1 MVKVS
6 YDREHNT
13 VIIEFEGNIDASQ
26 AEKVFPDLEKILPK
40 HGKGFKLLADFSSVQ
55 TMELKVKAAIE
66 KAMEIFNAQGVT
78 EIIRVTPDPALDI
91 GLNIMSRSHYSRD
104 VKVLTVRSREE
115 ARARLRNEKT
125 N

>member
-40 HGKGFKLLADFSSVQ
+40 HGKGFKLLTDFSSVQ

-78 EIIRVTPDPALDI
+78 EIIRVIPDPALDI

-104 VKVLTVRSREE
+104 VKVLTLRSRGE
-115 ARARLRNEKT
+115 AQARLRNEKT

>member
-13 VIIEFEGNIDASQ
+13 IIIEFEGDIDASQ
-26 AEKVFPDLEKILPK
+26 AENVFPDLEKILPK

-66 KAMEIFNAQGVT
+66 KAMGIFKAQGVT
-78 EIIRVTPDPALDI
+78 EIIRVIPDPALDI
-91 GLNIMSRSHYSRD
+91 SLNIMSRSHYSRD
-104 VKVLTVRSREE
+104 VKVLTLRSREE
-115 ARARLRNEKT
+115 AQARLRNEET